1 MLCSLAGPQSLSLH
15 YPRPCCCTTR
25 FDRTTRLQHQKATE
39 ANAFFGRGRGG
50 DRGQHDKEDIVSP
63 SWGEESPDWTDAPEQ
78 LDLLEEIWYE
88 DDASPEALAQNA
100 LAVALSALL
109 IWGFGSILWKLAVV
123 SYALFAA
130 AFRYSFVAFVLLVV
144 VVFLAA

>member
-1 MLCSLAGPQSLSLH
+1 MYMCPQATKRCTGICGKALYAFLAIGAVAASASGIDH
-15 YPRPCCCTTR
+15 CC
-25 FDRTTRLQHQKATE
+25 LQ
-39 ANAFFGRGRGG
+39 
-50 DRGQHDKEDIVSP
+50 
-63 SWGEESPDWTDAPEQ
+63 
-78 LDLLEEIWYE
+78 

>member
-1 MLCSLAGPQSLSLH
+1 MELG
-15 YPRPCCCTTR
+15 
-25 FDRTTRLQHQKATE
+25 
-39 ANAFFGRGRGG
+39 GRGG
-50 DRGQHDKEDIVSP
+50 GKGQHDKEEVVSP
-63 SWGEESPDWTDAPEQ
+63 PWGEESPDWTDAPDQ
-78 LDLLEEIWYE
+78 LDLLDEIWYE

>member
-1 MLCSLAGPQSLSLH
+1 MPGASTTTDCSLQ
-15 YPRPCCCTTR
+15 
-25 FDRTTRLQHQKATE
+25 
-39 ANAFFGRGRGG
+39 
-50 DRGQHDKEDIVSP
+50 
-63 SWGEESPDWTDAPEQ
+63 
-78 LDLLEEIWYE
+78 

-130 AFRYSFVAFVLLVV
+130 AFRYTFVALVLLVV
-144 VVFLAA
+144 VVFFAA

>member
-1 MLCSLAGPQSLSLH
+1 MLCCSLPPASLCCSFGTKNAYNSGLHSASRRCSRIPQAF
-15 YPRPCCCTTR
+15 
-25 FDRTTRLQHQKATE
+25 FDRKE
-39 ANAFFGRGRGG
+39 SNG
-50 DRGQHDKEDIVSP
+50 DKPQEDFLAS
-63 SWGEESPDWTDAPEQ
+63 SWGGEQPDWTESPEQ
-78 LDLLEEIWYE
+78 RDVLEEVWYE

-100 LAVALSALL
+100 LAVALSSLL

-130 AFRYSFVAFVLLVV
+130 AFRYSFVALVLLVV